1 MEIIKKAQVQ
11 EIIRRAN
18 QVVINPGLQRGGG
31 GEKKKLLT
39 LQDLSF
45 PDSL

>member
-18 QVVINPGLQRGGG
+18 QVVINPGLQRGKK
-31 GEKKKLLT
+31 EKEASYPARFK
-39 LQDLSF
+39 F
-45 PDSL
+45 P

>member
-31 GEKKKLLT
+31 VEKEASYPARFK
-39 LQDLSF
+39 F
-45 PDSL
+45 P

>member
-18 QVVINPGLQRGGG
+18 QVVINPGLQRGKK
-31 GEKKKLLT
+31 KKKLLT

>member
-18 QVVINPGLQRGGG
+18 QVVINPGLQRGG
-31 GEKKKLLT
+31 EKKKLLT

>member
-18 QVVINPGLQRGGG
+18 QVVINPGLQRGG
-31 GEKKKLLT
+31 EKEASYPARFK
-39 LQDLSF
+39 F
-45 PDSL
+45 P